1 MRALGREPTARVIGK
16 EIVAADATVATQLA
30 LTRVSPSLE
39 FGACVGS
46 LEDGIPLSFD
56 ETYLPLEISK
66 KIISNNLKVEPTL
79 VLAKHA
85 KSFSL
90 IDCLAVDV
98 DRMQRNFEPIRSES
112 NLPKPSLVTMTT

>member
-1 MRALGREPTARVIGK
+1 M
-16 EIVAADATVATQLA
+16 
-30 LTRVSPSLE
+30 
-39 FGACVGS
+39 
-46 LEDGIPLSFD
+46 
-56 ETYLPLEISK
+56 EISK

-90 IDCLAVDV
+90 IDCMAVGV
-98 DRMQRNFEPIRSES
+98 DRMQQNFEPIRSES